1 MMINVQTS
9 TWSVIRKDSLGLVLI
24 VITTLISCTKQTEN
38 KFNSLILTG
47 IKSAKG
53 SEMISIKIDSGVIS
67 TTPISCYLLSSTVMD
82 PSTNGYGYVGCDT
95 LFRLINPLTG
105 EEINSFKVPWGFSQ
119 TVINSENNTLIG
131 RYTIISYEEDPDTIK
146 NQPSKAGP
154 PVYTNYVRMINLS
167 TGEKVAENQI
177 DIGEGAWACSY
188 YFDKVN
194 NGYVLLRADNVLISI
209 NPQTGEI
216 FNSVNI
222 GKTLS
227 NVSFDSE
234 GRRVI
239 GLTYST
245 QTDRNYIE
253 VFDPDT
259 GNQLSNCEIAQRDN
273 YYACVNGYDAGSNSY
288 ILVNTNNEVL
298 FIDISSGIINKS
310 YKLDGYINDIK
321 FWSK

>member
-1 MMINVQTS
+1 LALT
-9 TWSVIRKDSLGLVLI
+9 RKDSVCLVIILI
-24 VITTLISCTKQTEN
+24 ITVISCTKQTEN
-38 KFNSLILTG
+38 KSSSLILTG

-53 SEMISIKIDSGVIS
+53 SEMVSIKIDSGVINS
-67 TTPISCYLLSSTVMD
+67 TPISCYLLSSTVVD

-95 LFRLINPLTG
+95 LFRLLNPLTG

-119 TVINSENNTLIG
+119 TVINSGNNTLIG
-131 RYTIISYEEDPDTIK
+131 RYTTILYEEDPDTLK
-146 NQPSKAGP
+146 KQPAKTGA
-154 PVYTNYVRMINLS
+154 PVYTNFVRVINLN
-167 TGEKVAENQI
+167 TGECIAENQI
-177 DIGEGAWACSY
+177 NIGEGAWACSY

-245 QTDRNYIE
+245 ETDRNYIE
-253 VFDPDT
+253 VFDPET

-273 YYACVNGYDAGSNSY
+273 YYACVNGYDSGSNSY

-310 YKLDGYINDIK
+310 YKLDGYVNDIK